1 MSVVPGFSPADSE
14 TMKYTFVVLLAL
26 FSAIGACS
34 GPAPKAPAPL
44 AAAHVEN
51 PVVEAGLTSVTLTAE
66 AEKRLAI
73 ETVPVTMEQVAG
85 TRTIGGEVVVPPGRA
100 VTVTAPV
107 AGTLVAPPGAA
118 PQPGTRVRRGQRIFG
133 LLPLLPGDRDLRI
146 EADRAMAASTAELEA
161 ARQRRQR
168 LEQLL
173 KEGAASLRAVEE
185 ARAQEAVAT
194 ASVEAAKSRLGV
206 ANRNSIGSQGEMSI
220 EAPLEGVLKA
230 VHTAP
235 GQAVASSAPL
245 FEVIAVDTVWIRV
258 PVYAGELADVDP
270 AQPAA
275 VSSLSRG
282 GSTAAPSQAAQRI
295 AAPPSAD
302 ASTAAVDLFYALPN
316 TTGFRPGERVSVA
329 LPLRAGEAA
338 LVVPEA
344 AVLYDTYGGTW
355 VYEAR
360 PNHVYVRRRIE
371 VAGHLGPKVKITRGP
386 AKGTSVVTIGAAE
399 LFGTEFGAGH

>member
-1 MSVVPGFSPADSE
+1 
-14 TMKYTFVVLLAL
+14 MKNTRSLILFLAL
-26 FSAIGACS
+26 LLAIGACS
-34 GPAPKAPAPL
+34 GPAPKAPTPP
-44 AAAHVEN
+44 AAAHVEH
-51 PVVEAGLTSVTLTAE
+51 PVTEASLTSVTLSPE

-73 ETVPVTMEQVAG
+73 QTVPVTMEQVSG
-85 TRTIGGEVVVPPGRA
+85 TRMVGGEVIVPPGRA

-107 AGTLVAPPGAA
+107 AGTLVVPPGGA

-146 EADRAMAASTAELEA
+146 EADRAMAASTAEVEA

-194 ASVEAAKSRLGV
+194 AAIEAAKSRLGSV
-206 ANRNSIGSQGEMSI
+206 NRSSIGSQGEMSM
-220 EAPLEGVLKA
+220 EAPIEGLLKA
-230 VHTAP
+230 VHAAA
-235 GQAVASSAPL
+235 GQAVASSTPL
-245 FEVIAVDTVWIRV
+245 FDVIAIDTVWIRV
-258 PVYAGELADVDP
+258 AVYAGELADVDP
-270 AQPAA
+270 AAPAA
-275 VSSLSRG
+275 VSSLSSGSGG
-282 GSTAAPSQAAQRI
+282 GSGGAPPQAAQRI
-295 AAPPSAD
+295 SAPPSAD
-302 ASTAAVDLFYALPN
+302 ANSAAVDVFYALPN

-329 LPLRAGEAA
+329 LPLRAGGPA

-371 VAGHLGPKVKITRGP
+371 IAGHVGSKVKMTRGP
-386 AKGTSVVTIGAAE
+386 AEGTPVVTIGAAE